1 MIRTMLKPF
10 LKKFIGLFI
19 SMVFVSSLAIG
30 LFCSFSSTISNLQKT
45 FGTYIDDYGKIN
57 AVANIN
63 FSEKSQFADITSV
76 DGVKAV
82 EYRLTMDAFLKKS
95 NGRTITARLF
105 TFKEDDTILKRYIL
119 ESCEPSADKIN
130 VSVVR
135 KFAENNGFKPG
146 DSLQIGYF
154 GLFLNFYINEIVETP
169 EAIQARANNYVWSDN
184 TDFGYLYVEEK
195 ELNKALFQLASLL
208 EEKINAVPEFA
219 EYYDELV
226 NAVGVTFPDI
236 ANMAVKDGFTDK
248 FTNQILITGD
258 DGVTEEEVVYNI
270 KAYLTGKDVRYK
282 SVTEN
287 HKEFYYVYMEHAIE
301 QMRVAAIFIPVF
313 FYSVTMIV
321 IGLFVNQIIK
331 AMTPQIG
338 IMMSVGVGKKD
349 IISIFIVFSFLMCV
363 FAGVFGVGLGVVING
378 MLATTMINVYSI
390 PTIPYVVNPW
400 LAALSVILLLVFA
413 QATTMISCLRI
424 FKITPKDAT
433 ISNEAKR
440 KRLPRKV
447 ESFIDGAPMSIK
459 LGVNTIAQNP
469 RRFFVSV
476 FSIFAA
482 LVIII
487 LALFF
492 NVSKNELI
500 NQTVNSRISYDAQV
514 YMTSV
519 ADDETIDKVR
529 SQPNVTGFIDAYYT
543 YAEISDVSGI
553 KRTYIECLAYDE
565 SVENN
570 MIIIP
575 SKTGRGRIDIEEKGL
590 ILPTTIAD
598 ELGVKTGDYVSVNG
612 MRVEVADV
620 SYQYFHPLTYLSKT
634 QMESL
639 NLQYVSTFL
648 VNVNDS
654 NAFLEF
660 MSQEGASLTVFTA
673 SLTKDVRGVFDS
685 INVFIYILIGF
696 SLGMAFLILAIMSQN
711 ALMEQKRQVSV
722 FRAIGFTIKDISNL
736 WTLQS
741 VLQLVLSAIVAIPTG
756 TLVSYILFKM
766 CSSAIQVY
774 PLIFSGAVILFA
786 LAFILVI
793 LIACHIIAMLT
804 VKKWVLAD
812 NLRSRE

>member
-195 ELNKALFQLASLL
+195 ELNKGLFQLAYLL
-208 EEKINAVPEFA
+208 EEKINADPEFA

-236 ANMAVKDGFTDK
+236 ANMVVEDGFTDK

-529 SQPNVTGFIDAYYT
+529 SQSNVTGFIDAYYT

-673 SLTKDVRGVFDS
+673 SLTKDIRGVFDS